1 MKLLLLFVSIVMA
14 FSFTTRKTVY
24 IQKINTTD
32 TVKYKRERVSVTDW
46 GSRALYLSPTLY
58 FKETKDDLISKIGND
73 KFEDL
78 QFKCSASGWPA
89 IFSNS
94 VSNTP
99 EGIKKMNELKMYRI
113 AVYQHKFNGNTFE
126 RSAVLEI
133 PYAENADWDA
143 TVKWEGNIY
152 FLLNEKDVKLF
163 E

>member
-1 MKLLLLFVSIVMA
+1 MA
-14 FSFTTRKTVY
+14 FSFTTSKNVNT
-24 IQKINTTD
+24 QKISTTD
-32 TVKYKRERVSVTDW
+32 TVTYKRERVSVTNW
-46 GSRALYLSPTLY
+46 GSRALYLSPVAY
-58 FKETKDDLISKIGND
+58 FKETKNDLISKLGND

-89 IFSNS
+89 IFSKS
-94 VSNTP
+94 MLDQS
-99 EGIKKMNELKMYRI
+99 ELLKKMNELKMYRI
-113 AVYQHKFNGNTFE
+113 AVYQHKYNGNTFD
-126 RSAVLEI
+126 RYAVLEI

>member
-1 MKLLLLFVSIVMA
+1 MKLLLLFVSILMA
-14 FSFTTRKTVY
+14 FSFTTIKTVST
-24 IQKINTTD
+24 QKFITTD
-32 TVKYKRERVSVTDW
+32 TLKYKRERVSVTNW
-46 GSRALYLSPTLY
+46 GSRALYLSPTVY
-58 FKETKDDLISKIGND
+58 FKETKNDLISKIGND

-89 IFSNS
+89 IFSES
-94 VSNTP
+94 GLDKT
-99 EGIKKMNELKMYRI
+99 ELIRKMNELKMYRI
-113 AVYQHKFNGNTFE
+113 AVYQHKYNGNTFD
-126 RSAVLEI
+126 RYAILEI